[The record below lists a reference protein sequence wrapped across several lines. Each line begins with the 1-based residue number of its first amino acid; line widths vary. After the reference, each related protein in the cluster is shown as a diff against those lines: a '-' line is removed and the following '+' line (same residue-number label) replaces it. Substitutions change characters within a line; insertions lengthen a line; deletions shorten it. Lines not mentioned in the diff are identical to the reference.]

1 VSATGERE
9 DWIAAVKAVAAD
21 RGLTY
26 EEVGGL
32 NPRDAPPALCPGGS
46 NRLTGELAAEFWG
59 SSCDADEFE
68 SGGLFRKAVLPAAV
82 LAKAHMPDLT
92 KVVPAFDVESIESSP
107 DEQLRRLSRL
117 RVEPLLPQTVAG
129 LGGKERRQQTRYQ
142 LGHQGFPS
150 AHRARPAE
158 CLRVPVSRLCVL
170 ESSRCSKRAW
180 LRWCDLDLGSA
191 TMFVTN
197 NAVITSH
204 RRQSFRRRQP
214 RSPDRRLHAW
224 LRRKVRQLKSVT
236 RSSCSRI

>member
-1 VSATGERE
+1 VSAAGERE

-68 SGGLFRKAVLPAAV
+68 SGGLFRKAVLPTAV

-117 RVEPLLPQTVAG
+117 RVEFESIEFNRRFIATVPAG
-129 LGGKERRQQTRYQ
+129 HDPIALRE
-142 LGHQGFPS
+142 LFS
-150 AHRARPAE
+150 PAFLTWTTSIDRE
-158 CLRVPVSRLCVL
+158 VSFGA
-170 ESSRCSKRAW
+170 S
-180 LRWCDLDLGSA
+180 D
-191 TMFVTN
+191 
-197 NAVITSH
+197 
-204 RRQSFRRRQP
+204 
-214 RSPDRRLHAW
+214 
-224 LRRKVRQLKSVT
+224 RQLYFLWTLRERT
-236 RSSCSRI
+236 RPELERALDDAGRLFGRVRAEMEESGVATYPAGPWHAGMAPFPAADPR

>member
-1 VSATGERE
+1 MSAAGERE

-68 SGGLFRKAVLPAAV
+68 SGGLFRKAVLPTAV

-117 RVEPLLPQTVAG
+117 RVEFESIEFNRRFIATVPAG
-129 LGGKERRQQTRYQ
+129 HDPIALRE
-142 LGHQGFPS
+142 LFS
-150 AHRARPAE
+150 PAFLTWTTSIDRE
-158 CLRVPVSRLCVL
+158 VSFGA
-170 ESSRCSKRAW
+170 S
-180 LRWCDLDLGSA
+180 D
-191 TMFVTN
+191 
-197 NAVITSH
+197 
-204 RRQSFRRRQP
+204 
-214 RSPDRRLHAW
+214 
-224 LRRKVRQLKSVT
+224 RQLYFLWTLRERT
-236 RSSCSRI
+236 RPELERALDDAGRLFGRVRAEMEESGVATYPAGPWHAGMAPFPAAEPR

>member
-1 VSATGERE
+1 MSATGERE

-117 RVEPLLPQTVAG
+117 RVEFESIEFNRRFIATVP
-129 LGGKERRQQTRYQ
+129 T
-142 LGHQGFPS
+142 GHDPIAVRELFS
-150 AHRARPAE
+150 PAFLTWTTSIDRE
-158 CLRVPVSRLCVL
+158 VSFGA
-170 ESSRCSKRAW
+170 S
-180 LRWCDLDLGSA
+180 D
-191 TMFVTN
+191 
-197 NAVITSH
+197 
-204 RRQSFRRRQP
+204 
-214 RSPDRRLHAW
+214 
-224 LRRKVRQLKSVT
+224 RQLYFLWTLRERT
-236 RSSCSRI
+236 RPELERALDDAGRLFGRVRAEMEESGVATYPAGPWHAGMAPFPAAEPR